1 MGRAHSHT
9 MRLPTQILLLGAIL
23 TNGARASETAPTPAP
38 ADNDHPP
45 ANQQEAPASPVVEL
59 EPVRVTADLWETPLD
74 RIPASVSVYEGA
86 ALRSEGVR
94 HFGDLAAQIP
104 NLTATGGTSR
114 PRFFQIRGVGE
125 NSQFEGE
132 SPDAAVRFLV
142 DDLDFTGLGSVAGTF
157 DARQVEVLRG
167 PQAGAFGANA
177 AGGVV
182 RLVTNDPTPVWSG
195 TIQGSVGTDS
205 LREGGVAVG
214 GPLLE
219 KTPEKLMARLAL
231 WQHSADGHLR
241 NAFLDRDSNAR
252 DEFLARL
259 KLTFR
264 PNEAWSWH
272 ATALYADLDNGYD
285 AFALDNNG
293 RFTFSDQPGEDD
305 QISRAG
311 SLRGVYTASPD
322 VRLTTVTT
330 GTWTDAGYAYDAD
343 WTFDYSHPDAY
354 QSFLNLVRARR
365 AFSQE
370 LRLDSVLQQ
379 DALGWIDRWT
389 LGAYYAR
396 LDERGRFFGDGAL
409 AAGTDY
415 ASDNVALYGQL
426 GHDFSARS
434 RLVLGLRVER
444 VGQRSRVDG
453 DGNGAID
460 FRPDFADTLFGGKL
474 TLERDLTPRHTAFV
488 SAGRGY
494 KSGGVSIDYN
504 INPAVDP
511 LTFDT
516 EQLWNYEAG
525 LRGRW
530 FEDRLTGELTAFY
543 LDRHDAQ
550 FRGSVGDTDAFRYY
564 TANGDGASVRGLES
578 ALTRRLGDTW
588 AFYGTLALMNSDRE
602 AFTLPNGATAAA
614 RELAA
619 TPTYGYT
626 LGLRRRVVEGWFG
639 HLELVGRD
647 RYYESEGSDERRD
660 AYQVVNA
667 SLGWAAGAWSVSLW
681 ARNLLDEDYAARV
694 FFFGN
699 NPVDGYAPTRYETLA
714 EPRTVGLSAEY
725 RF

>member
-23 TNGARASETAPTPAP
+23 TNGARASETAPAP
-38 ADNDHPP
+38 AAASNDHPP
-45 ANQQEAPASPVVEL
+45 ANQQEAPASPVVQL

-86 ALRSEGVR
+86 ALRTEGVR

-104 NLTATGGTSR
+104 NLTATGGTAR

-142 DDLDFTGLGSVAGTF
+142 DDLDFTGLGSVGGTF
-157 DARQVEVLRG
+157 DTRQVEVLRG

-182 RLVTNDPTPVWSG
+182 RIVTNDPTPVWTG
-195 TIQGSVGTDS
+195 TVQGSVGTAS
-205 LREGGVAVG
+205 LREGGLAVG

-219 KTPEKLMARLAL
+219 RAPEKLMVRLAL
-231 WQHSADGHLR
+231 WQHSSDGPLH
-241 NAFLDRDSNAR
+241 NAFLGRDTNAR

-259 KLTFR
+259 KLTFQ
-264 PNEAWSWH
+264 PNEAWGWH
-272 ATALYADLDNGYD
+272 ATALYADLDDGYD

-305 QISRAG
+305 QLSRAG
-311 SLRGVYTASPD
+311 SLRGVYTGSPD
-322 VRLTTVTT
+322 VRFTTVTT
-330 GTWTDAGYAYDAD
+330 GAWTDAGYAYDAD

-354 QSFLNLVRARR
+354 RSYLNLVRERR

-415 ASDNVALYGQL
+415 VSDNVALYGQL

-434 RLVLGLRVER
+434 RLVFGLRAEH

-453 DGNGAID
+453 DGNGTID
-460 FRPDFADTLFGGKL
+460 FRPDFDGTLFGGKL

-488 SAGRGY
+488 SAGRSY

-511 LTFDT
+511 LTFEN

-588 AFYGTLALMNSDRE
+588 ALYGSLAWMDSDRE

-619 TPTYGYT
+619 TPNYGYT
-626 LGLRRRVVEGWFG
+626 LGLRRRVPRGWFG

-647 RYYESEGSDERRD
+647 GYFESEGTDERRD
-660 AYQVVNA
+660 AYHVVNT
-667 SLGWAAGAWSVSLW
+667 SLGWTAGDWSVSLW
-681 ARNLLDEDYAARV
+681 ARNLLDERYAARV

-699 NPVDGYAPTRYETLA
+699 DPTDGYAPKRYETPA

>member
-23 TNGARASETAPTPAP
+23 TNGARASETAPAPAA

-45 ANQQEAPASPVVEL
+45 ANQQEAPASPVVQL
-59 EPVRVTADLWETPLD
+59 EPVRVTADLWVTPLD

-86 ALRSEGVR
+86 ALRTEGVR

-104 NLTATGGTSR
+104 NLTATGGTAR

-142 DDLDFTGLGSVAGTF
+142 DDLDFTGLGSVGGTF
-157 DARQVEVLRG
+157 DTRQVEVLRG

-182 RLVTNDPTPVWSG
+182 RIVTNDPTPVWAG
-195 TIQGSVGTDS
+195 TVQGSVGTAS
-205 LREGGVAVG
+205 LREGGLAVG

-219 KTPEKLMARLAL
+219 RAPEKLMVRLAL
-231 WQHSADGHLR
+231 WQHSSDGPLH
-241 NAFLDRDSNAR
+241 NAFLGRDTNAR

-259 KLTFR
+259 KLTFQ
-264 PNEAWSWH
+264 PNEAWGWH
-272 ATALYADLDNGYD
+272 ATALYADLDDGYD

-305 QISRAG
+305 QLSRAG
-311 SLRGVYTASPD
+311 SLRGVYTGSPD
-322 VRLTTVTT
+322 VRFTTVTT
-330 GTWTDAGYAYDAD
+330 GAWTDAGYAYDAD

-354 QSFLNLVRARR
+354 RSYLNLVRERR

-415 ASDNVALYGQL
+415 VSDNVALYGQL

-434 RLVLGLRVER
+434 RLVFGLRAEH

-453 DGNGAID
+453 DGNGTID
-460 FRPDFADTLFGGKL
+460 FRPDFDGTLFGGKL

-511 LTFDT
+511 LTFEN

-588 AFYGTLALMNSDRE
+588 ALYGSLAWMASDRE

-626 LGLRRRVVEGWFG
+626 LGLRRRVPRGWFG

-647 RYYESEGSDERRD
+647 GYFESEGTDERRD
-660 AYQVVNA
+660 AYHVVNT
-667 SLGWAAGAWSVSLW
+667 SLGWTAGDWSVSLW
-681 ARNLLDEDYAARV
+681 ARNLLDERYAARV

-699 NPVDGYAPTRYETLA
+699 DPTDGYAPKRYETPA